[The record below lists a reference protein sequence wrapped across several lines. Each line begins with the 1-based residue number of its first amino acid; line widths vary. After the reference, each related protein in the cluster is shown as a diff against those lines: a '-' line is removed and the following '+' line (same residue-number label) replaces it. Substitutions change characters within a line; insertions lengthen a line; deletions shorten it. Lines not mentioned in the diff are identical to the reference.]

1 MIENLQ
7 QFTYDELKKSY
18 PPQRAVR
25 NHPYNF
31 CKKKRQSMVNIPL
44 RQRVGRHSTYNFLP
58 KLIYRPPMLNLN
70 PSQNRKIL
78 TCPKNVR
85 HKICLEIVFHF
96 DYLVKCWFPLERY
109 STKDISFASLSQC
122 IHSSV
127 NFLSIQHGGH
137 LSVLCQYF
145 GSDNLQY

>member
-1 MIENLQ
+1 MTRSPIELSW
-7 QFTYDELKKSY
+7 TAKKVKREQSGTILTISVKKKTKY
-18 PPQRAVR
+18 GHDPPQRA
-25 NHPYNF
+25 
-31 CKKKRQSMVNIPL
+31 
-44 RQRVGRHSTYNFLP
+44 GRHSTYNFLP

-70 PSQNRKIL
+70 PSQNGKIL

-85 HKICLEIVFHF
+85 HKIGLEIVFHF

-145 GSDNLQY
+145 GSDDLQC

>member
-1 MIENLQ
+1 MPLQ
-7 QFTYDELKKSY
+7 IQTHQKLIIFVKKTKKNKVWSRS
-18 PPQRAVR
+18 PSERA
-25 NHPYNF
+25 
-31 CKKKRQSMVNIPL
+31 
-44 RQRVGRHSTYNFLP
+44 GRHSTYNFLP

-70 PSQNRKIL
+70 PSQNGKIL

-109 STKDISFASLSQC
+109 STKDISFPSLSQC

-127 NFLSIQHGGH
+127 NFLSIQHGGY

-145 GSDNLQY
+145 GSDNLQ